1 MKFSGIAASAISL
14 LVLFAGCTSGTY
26 VATRGYQQEGSN
38 GYCHKKIEP
47 VGPSDLARPT
57 HIGEGDYI
65 DYYGPCD
72 GPTMAEL
79 IHEQKRFERVRFERD
94 FGDEG

>member
-1 MKFSGIAASAISL
+1 MNFSITASAAVPALS
-14 LVLFAGCTSGTY
+14 FAGCTSGTY
-26 VATRGYQQEGSN
+26 VAATAYQQEGGS

-47 VGPSDLARPT
+47 VGPSDLTRPT